1 MTRNLL
7 IGITAFGLVSA
18 ATTASALAAPAHAH
32 PRTTTALH
40 ASLNYCSHETGGQS
54 RTAPAFQQ
62 CMGARGYQLASH
74 VRAAAAAAARQQVVL
89 QQAATSWSPFH
100 FEISVGG
107 GSSSSSDPTP
117 ITPAYS
123 NQDMLDDMQR
133 TNAANAAA
141 QDQVNAAAAA
151 ATQNMVLFNTVYF
164 PANN

>member
-7 IGITAFGLVSA
+7 IGITTFGLVSA

-32 PRTTTALH
+32 PRTTTALQ

-62 CMGARGYQLASH
+62 CMGARGYQLASQ
-74 VRAAAAAAARQQVVL
+74 VRAAAAAAARQQVVT
-89 QQAATSWSPFH
+89 QQAVASWSPFS
-100 FEISVGG
+100 IGVSIGG
-107 GSSSSSDPTP
+107 GSSSSDPTP
-117 ITPAYS
+117 STPAYS